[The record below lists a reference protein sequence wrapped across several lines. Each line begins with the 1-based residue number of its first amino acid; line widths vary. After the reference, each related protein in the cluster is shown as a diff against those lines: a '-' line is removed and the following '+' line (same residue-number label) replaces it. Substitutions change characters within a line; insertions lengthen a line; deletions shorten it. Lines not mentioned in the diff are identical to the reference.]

1 MDSNDSPSQLI
12 APPAITSN
20 RLKLNSFGLDI
31 PGTFSEGEIS
41 IADRAISLLRSFQL
55 WSARINSLNSSDR
68 IFVGTVINALWDA
81 EHFTEWERFLV
92 LLRFPHLLLKDNSG
106 AVTLPNLSKE
116 PCMALGCSYIL
127 AHKGLLSL
135 SLKILDDVIA
145 SKRIER
151 SCAKAYLLS
160 WLESSNFS
168 QLNAFALCSA
178 SHFDAAT
185 AELENHLRF
194 CQSFYTGRD
203 SDQISSIVEECY
215 EDHLLE
221 PSSLSS
227 SDLYA
232 LEGAGDSIGILHHVA
247 CSGGTIISQCI
258 AAMHEACLVSE
269 VNPFNRYAPDF
280 NPSNPLVMYE
290 KNYGLIPSQTISE
303 AFLRDIAFLQ
313 EQAQASRRK
322 LVLRDHT
329 HSEFFSGPP
338 SSMVNTLGIT
348 DCLRSH
354 FQILSAVTVRHP
366 LDSFLSLINNGW
378 DIQFMPNTLDEYCR
392 RYGTFLD
399 KYRESPIFR
408 YEDFCVG
415 PDIFLQRLCAVLR
428 ITYCP
433 DYRERLADI
442 QISGNS
448 GRSSHEEIKPR
459 PRRPMDSAMKQQA
472 ENSLHY
478 RNLCQRLGYAPG

>member
-1 MDSNDSPSQLI
+1 MDSNDSSSQMI
-12 APPAITSN
+12 DPPVITSS
-20 RLKLNSFGLDI
+20 RLKLKSFGLDI

-41 IADRAISLLRSFQL
+41 IADRAISLLRNFQL

-68 IFVGTVINALWDA
+68 IFVGTLINSFWDG
-81 EHFTEWERFLV
+81 EHFTEWERFVV
-92 LLRFPHLLLKDNSG
+92 LLRFPHLFLEDKSG
-106 AVTLPNLSKE
+106 AVTLPDPRKE
-116 PCMALGCSYIL
+116 PYIALGCSYIL

-135 SLKILDDVIA
+135 SLKIFGDVIA
-145 SKRIER
+145 SKRMAS
-151 SCAKAYLLS
+151 SCAEACLQS
-160 WLESSNFS
+160 WIESSNFS
-168 QLNAFALCSA
+168 QLYTFALCSS
-178 SHFDAAT
+178 SHFDTAT
-185 AELENHLRF
+185 IELENYLRL
-194 CQSFYTGRD
+194 CQSFFASKD
-203 SDQISSIVEECY
+203 SNQITSAVEECS
-215 EDHLLE
+215 EDQLLE

-232 LEGAGDSIGILHHVA
+232 LEGAGDSIGILHHAA

-258 AAMHEACLVSE
+258 AAMHEACLISE

-280 NPSNPLVMYE
+280 NPSNPFVMYE
-290 KNYGLIPSQTISE
+290 KNYGLIPCQAISE

-313 EQAQASRRK
+313 EQSQASRRK
-322 LVLRDHT
+322 LVLRNHT

-366 LDSFLSLINNGW
+366 LDSFLSLVNNGW

-392 RYGTFLD
+392 RYGIFLD

-459 PRRPMDSAMKQQA
+459 PRRPIDSAMKQQA
-472 ENSLHY
+472 DNSLHY
-478 RNLCQRLGYAPG
+478 RNLCQRLGYALG